1 MALAPSAQ
9 ALGIGRL
16 QAPVTLGQPLQLSV
30 PVRLEAGDAVE
41 SGCVHADVQA
51 GDSRWAQDALRV
63 RLEPTG
69 GTQAAQ
75 ATVVAEG
82 PGQWLLRI
90 SSSTVVEEPV
100 LEVTVTLGCERR
112 LSRRFT
118 VLADPPGSGPLPMAA
133 PVAAAP
139 ADPVRDSAVPAVRAE
154 RRAPASRAVRAPMEG
169 TAAGQAGSP
178 PRSRAPSRPAS
189 ASPDGR
195 REPRTR
201 AARERD
207 QASAGRDG
215 GPRLLLEMAPPQ
227 LKLDMEEPIFMPA
240 PASSPSVAEGVT
252 DAQRLAMLERTLR
265 ELQKEGRTGQDVA
278 SALRARLE
286 TAEAQGR
293 AVPWL
298 AAALA
303 LAVAVA
309 GWLAWRM
316 RQANRASPEQAPTW
330 WAESRAAEAAPA
342 AVDELGPVEF
352 VPPSDLGRLDEAPP
366 AADAPVAQAVFSPP
380 TLPQPLSAVA
390 PVEPPAE
397 RTVAELPRLP
407 VEAAGAVEVSAEAAT
422 VREVSVEELLDLEQQ
437 ADFFIALGQEDAAV
451 DLLMSHLRS
460 TGGMSPLPYTKL
472 LEIYHRQN
480 DPDGYERIRT
490 RFNRRFNAYAPDW
503 AQGPVAGRHLEDY
516 PEVIARLQACWDDPV
531 EAMALLEAMLFRRA
545 DVSDLFDLPAY
556 RDVLLLYSLARD
568 VAQHSGIAL
577 PSVDVLLPLVCD
589 NPDEADGPLR

>member
-30 PVRLEAGDAVE
+30 PVRLEAGDTVE

-51 GDSRWAQDALRV
+51 GDSRWGQDVLRV
-63 RLEPTG
+63 RLEPTAG
-69 GTQAAQ
+69 SPTAQAA
-75 ATVVAEG
+75 VAAVG
-82 PGQWLLRI
+82 PGQWLLKV

-118 VLADPPGSGPLPMAA
+118 VLADPPGSAPQSTAA
-133 PVAAAP
+133 PVDAAA
-139 ADPVRDSAVPAVRAE
+139 ADPVLGSAVPPVRAE
-154 RRAPASRAVRAPMEG
+154 PRGPATRASRAPMEG
-169 TAAGQAGSP
+169 TAAGQASST
-178 PRSRAPSRPAS
+178 PRPRAASRPTG

-195 REPRTR
+195 GDARRPATR
-201 AARERD
+201 GRD
-207 QASAGRDG
+207 AVSASRDG
-215 GPRLLLEMAPPQ
+215 GSRLLLEVAPPQ

-240 PASSPSVAEGVT
+240 PASSPSVADEVT
-252 DAQRLAMLERTLR
+252 DAQRLATLERTLR
-265 ELQKEGRTGQDVA
+265 ELQKEGRTGQEVA

-316 RQANRASPEQAPTW
+316 RQANRAAPVQAPTW
-330 WAESRAAEAAPA
+330 WAESRAAEVAPA
-342 AVDELGPVEF
+342 AADDLGPVEF
-352 VPPSDLGRLDEAPP
+352 VPPSDLGRLDETPP
-366 AADAPVAQAVFSPP
+366 AEAPPVAQATFSPP
-380 TLPQPLSAVA
+380 TLPQPLPAVA
-390 PVEPPAE
+390 AVEPPAE
-397 RTVAELPRLP
+397 RTVAELPRLS

-545 DVSDLFDLPAY
+545 DASDLFDLPAY